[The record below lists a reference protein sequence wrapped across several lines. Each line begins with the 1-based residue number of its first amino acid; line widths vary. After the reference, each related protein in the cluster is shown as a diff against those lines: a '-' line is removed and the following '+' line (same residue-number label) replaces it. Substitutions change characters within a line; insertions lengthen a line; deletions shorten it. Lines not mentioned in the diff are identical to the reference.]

1 MGRNLI
7 LAVTAMLA
15 LMPMTGFA
23 KTPAAS
29 NPLALDVTCDSTF
42 YQGINNLDQI
52 ISENPNRLDLYL
64 GKMDAM
70 LSKKNYEAVFVTANQ
85 MIEVSKKNNNAWLD
99 FNGSPM
105 GENGFQGLKTVTNRI
120 STLIERGQNGYAVA
134 LINKL
139 VTSYPQESYF
149 KMYMADYLYENKKEN
164 DAYTIYTSIISDY
177 VSDLAFVD
185 KMANLYAAHLDIN
198 KMNEMCNIL
207 EASGNLAYVERAKK
221 LRYDHETVDVN
232 FDAIEA
238 FAKKNPKAI
247 AELTDRFKA
256 GDPDLTLEELSIIYF
271 GHATTKRGCTP
282 LWAEN
287 NAAQALYE
295 EGKYDECL
303 AICEKALERH
313 PISLAANAFAY
324 KALRQIQGPNSSKV
338 ANYKLRCEQLA
349 HMVDCSGGNAAHQTY
364 KILWQE
370 DEDVFVEFFLA
381 ENFRTNSD
389 FTNPIFFAVNGK

>member
-7 LAVTAMLA
+7 IVVTAMLA
-15 LMPMTGFA
+15 FMPAMGFA
-23 KTPAAS
+23 SKPAEAEA
-29 NPLALDVTCDSTF
+29 LVLDVTCDSTF
-42 YQGINNLDQI
+42 YQGIKNLDEI
-52 ISENPNRLDLYL
+52 IAENPNRLDLYL

-70 LSKKNYEAVFVTANQ
+70 LSKKNYEAVFVTANKL
-85 MIEVSKKNNNAWLD
+85 IEVSKNNNNAWVD
-99 FNGSPM
+99 RNNAPF
-105 GENGFQGLKTVTNRI
+105 GEVGFQAFKTVTDRI
-120 STLIERGQNGYAVA
+120 SSLIKRGQNGYAVA

-139 VTSYPQESYF
+139 VASYPQESSF
-149 KMYMADYLYENKKEN
+149 KLFMADYLYENKKES
-164 DAYTIYTSIISDY
+164 DAYTIYCSIASDY
-177 VSDLAFVD
+177 VTDLPFVY
-185 KMANLYAAHLDIN
+185 KMANLYATHLNIE
-198 KMNEMCNIL
+198 KMTEMCNIM
-207 EASGNLAYVERAKK
+207 EASGNNFYAEKAKK

-282 LWAEN
+282 LWAES
-287 NAAQALYE
+287 NAAQSLYDSGKYE
-295 EGKYDECL
+295 ECL
-303 AICEKALERH
+303 SICEKALERH

-324 KALRQIQGPNSSKV
+324 KALRQIAGSSNAKV

-349 HMVDCSGGNAAHQTY
+349 HMVDCSGGNTANQTY

-370 DEDVFVEFFLA
+370 DEDVFVEFFLS
-381 ENFRTNSD
+381 EDIRNNSNFS
-389 FTNPIFFAVNGK
+389 NPIFFAANGK

>member
-7 LAVTAMLA
+7 LVMTALLT
-15 LMPMTGFA
+15 LMPAMGLA
-23 KTPAAS
+23 NKPAEAQV
-29 NPLALDVTCDSTF
+29 PVLDVTCDSTF
-42 YQGINNLDQI
+42 YQGINNLDVLIAQ
-52 ISENPNRLDLYL
+52 NPNRLDLYL

-70 LSKKNYEAVFVTANQ
+70 MSKKNYEAVFVAANQ
-85 MIEVSKKNNNAWLD
+85 LIEVSKKNNNAWVD
-99 FNGSPM
+99 RKNVPF
-105 GENGFQGLKTVTNRI
+105 GEVGFAAFKTVTNRI
-120 STLIERGQNGYAVA
+120 SALIERGQNGYAVA

-139 VTSYPQESYF
+139 VASYPQESEF
-149 KMYMADYLYENKKEN
+149 KMFMADYLYDNKKEN
-164 DAYTIYTSIISDY
+164 DAYTIYCSIVSDY
-177 VSDLAFVD
+177 VTDLTFVS
-185 KMANLYAAHLDIN
+185 KMANLYAAHLDFD
-198 KMNEMCNIL
+198 KMNEMCNIM
-207 EASGNLAYVERAKK
+207 EASGNGVYAQKAKQ
-221 LRYDHETVDVN
+221 LRYAHETVDVN

-282 LWAEN
+282 LWAES
-287 NAAQALYE
+287 NAAQSLYD
-295 EGKYDECL
+295 EGKYEECL

-324 KALRQIQGPNSSKV
+324 KSLRQISGNTGSKV

-370 DEDVFVEFFLA
+370 DEDVFVEFFLS
-381 ENFRTNSD
+381 EDYRVNSN
-389 FTNPIFFAVNGK
+389 FTNPYFFAANGK